1 MRLVVPKSES
11 DHVLCSHPHPDGQK
25 AACRHCLRCRRNRVD
40 CLVGRC
46 LAEKAVSD
54 GVLGVTLTYKGD
66 VPGSVTLLTADVQKF
81 VRSLR
86 KAGHKVRYMI
96 AGEYGERKG
105 RAHWH
110 AVLFFKGK
118 VPSLP
123 IGRSTS

>member
-1 MRLVVPKSES
+1 M
-11 DHVLCSHPHPDGQK
+11 LCSHPHPDGQK

-40 CLVGRC
+40 CLVGRR

-86 KAGHKVRYMI
+86 KSGPQGPLYDRRGI
-96 AGEYGERKG
+96 
-105 RAHWH
+105 W
-110 AVLFFKGK
+110 
-118 VPSLP
+118 
-123 IGRSTS
+123 

>member
-1 MRLVVPKSES
+1 M
-11 DHVLCSHPHPDGQK
+11 
-25 AACRHCLRCRRNRVD
+25 
-40 CLVGRC
+40 
-46 LAEKAVSD
+46 
-54 GVLGVTLTYKGD
+54 LGVTLTYKGD

>member
-1 MRLVVPKSES
+1 MRFAPIRT
-11 DHVLCSHPHPDGQK
+11 PDGQK

-40 CLVGRC
+40 CLVGRR

-86 KAGHKVRYMI
+86 KSGPQGPLYDRRGI
-96 AGEYGERKG
+96 
-105 RAHWH
+105 W
-110 AVLFFKGK
+110 
-118 VPSLP
+118 
-123 IGRSTS
+123 